1 MTNGA
6 GGLCEVWETAFD
18 HMSVDPTTSE
28 DGLMNCSQEPL
39 PGVHPVPLFTSI
51 PSERP
56 GRESKSDEKS
66 ALGVPLVDQGKRL
79 SNPLG
84 VVAGG

>member
-28 DGLMNCSQEPL
+28 DGLMNCSHEPL
-39 PGVHPVPLFTSI
+39 SGVHPVRLFTSI
-51 PSERP
+51 PSARP

-66 ALGVPLVDQGKRL
+66 ALGVPLVDQEKRL
-79 SNPLG
+79 SNPPG